1 MLAAVKDHAGPGVS
15 VREVP
20 APAPPGSDQ
29 VLLRVEAC
37 GLCGTDVGFYEWRDH
52 LRPEI
57 SLPRVLGHEV
67 VGIIDRIGPHVV
79 DLEPGMRV
87 ATETS
92 DACGTCRTCLRGMPN
107 LCEYQ
112 KRLGQQVDGG
122 LATFVT
128 LPAASV
134 RLLPEAFPAPEGT
147 LVQTLGVAIRAID
160 HIKDIPTTG
169 SVLIFGPGPIGVL
182 AAAVLMAKGLS
193 VGVVGLPEDRI
204 RLELASASGAD
215 CLEADDLAGWIA
227 HRTNGF
233 GADIAVEAAGS
244 PQALNAAI
252 AAVRPGGSVV
262 VVGMV
267 PPTRMDLP
275 KIVRNELTVAGS
287 WRRTPDTWNRA
298 TEFALQHLSLLG
310 QLIGLRVDL
319 TRVPQALEALSR
331 KEIIKAVVVL

>member
-20 APAPPGSDQ
+20 APAPPGPDQ

-37 GLCGTDVGFYEWRDH
+37 GLCGTDVGFYEWREH

-67 VGIIDRIGPHVV
+67 VGIIDRVGPDVV
-79 DLEPGMRV
+79 ALEPGMRV

-92 DACGTCRTCLRGMPN
+92 DACGACRTCLIGMPN
-107 LCEYQ
+107 LCEHQ

-128 LPAASV
+128 LPATAV
-134 RLLPEAFPAPEGT
+134 RRLPEAFPAPEAT
-147 LVQTLGVAIRAID
+147 LVQTLGVALRAID
-160 HIKDIPTTG
+160 RIKDIPASG

-182 AAAVLMAKGLS
+182 AAAVLMARGLS

-204 RLELASASGAD
+204 RLELASALGAD
-215 CLEADDLAGWIA
+215 CLETDNVETWVAE
-227 HRTNGF
+227 RTNGF

-244 PQALNAAI
+244 PRALNAAI

-262 VVGMV
+262 VVGLV
-267 PPTRMDLP
+267 PPTRIDLP
-275 KIVRNELTVAGS
+275 QIVRNELTVVGS
-287 WRRTPDTWNRA
+287 WRRTPDTWRRA
-298 TEFALQHLSLLG
+298 TEFALQNLPLLD
-310 QLIGLRVDL
+310 QIIGLRVDL
-319 TRVPQALEALSR
+319 AGVSQALEALSR
-331 KEIIKAVVVL
+331 REIIKAVVVL